1 MKLHEKSVFQSLGM
15 TLSQALSRMKF
26 VSLSK
31 FTRHRTASCFQITIF
46 TMAFCAATAVA
57 QNTQVTIEGTIT
69 SVGSVSG
76 IAVGDKYAMVVYYNP
91 TQSPA
96 STTGNQGAYY
106 TGYTLNAVI
115 DDTNGNQMFTAGSN
129 EQLFVQDVGGD
140 QFISTP
146 CCSATGAGFVLI
158 GNSSAFTSYAL
169 PTALA
174 LSDFIL
180 ESYTGFGNGALG
192 SITSVKVTNT
202 AGVIPAFITAGF
214 TDPNGKVPTI
224 NGVSGSGVT
233 NLDVAMP
240 LTTLVVGTTYVYT
253 IALQDVN
260 FSGTCKASFK
270 LTQVQFNKTVTL
282 DSGSVESFNC
292 APGGAWAWAWGGKAI
307 PNYLGPATL
316 TGTVTYGSSTASTS
330 TTLIIE

>member
-1 MKLHEKSVFQSLGM
+1 MKFHEKSAFLSLGM
-15 TLSQALSRMKF
+15 TLSQTLSRIKV
-26 VSLSK
+26 VSLNK
-31 FTRHRTASCFQITIF
+31 FTQHRVVSCFPITIL
-46 TMAFCAATAVA
+46 TLALCAATAVA

-76 IAVGDKYAMVVYYNP
+76 IAVGDNYAMVVYYNP

-96 STTGNQGAYY
+96 STLGSVGAYY

-115 DDTNGNQMFTAGSN
+115 DDKNGNQTFTADSN

-140 QFISTP
+140 QFLSAA
-146 CCSATGAGFVLI
+146 CCSATGAGFVLT
-158 GNSSAFTSYAL
+158 GNSSVFASYAL

-174 LSDFIL
+174 LSDFNL
-180 ESYTGFGNGALG
+180 VAYTAFGNGALG
-192 SITSVKVTNT
+192 SITSLKVTNT

-214 TDPNGKVPTI
+214 TDPNGKVPTL
-224 NGVSGSGVT
+224 NGVPGSGVN

-282 DSGSVESFNC
+282 DSGSVQSFNC
-292 APGGAWAWAWGGKAI
+292 VPGGVWAWVWGGKPI

-316 TGTVTYGSSTASTS
+316 TGTVTYGSSTATTS
-330 TTLIIE
+330 TTMIIE